1 MIKSKASLAV
11 ALSKLKTYSKPSISL
26 EQYPTDSEIAAEILW
41 SAYMHGDLSGKTV
54 ADLGSGTGILGIG
67 ALYLGASK
75 VFFVEKDSKAMAIAK
90 ENIEDQLSLI
100 CRCKRLYHT
109 HFNDNDQQCD
119 ADVPPGVVNPV
130 RLVSMLYV
138 LDQMNYDGWFGLDL
152 FPYRDDPKRFIEV
165 SRDNLRY
172 AGRVVDMMNKKGAR
186 ELRASGIHG
195 PEMAELIRECMRNS

>member
-90 ENIEDQLSLI
+90 ENIEFVEVDETDVTLVTKPIEEFKTNVDLIIMNPPFGTKEEHADKAFLEAAFNLS
-100 CRCKRLYHT
+100 
-109 HFNDNDQQCD
+109 N
-119 ADVPPGVVNPV
+119 VVYSFHKSTTKTFVHAISKDHN
-130 RLVSMLYV
+130 
-138 LDQMNYDGWFGLDL
+138 F
-152 FPYRDDPKRFIEV
+152 KV
-165 SRDNLRY
+165 SREFNF
-172 AGRVVDMMNKKGAR
+172 NFPIKKAHEFHKKKIKYIKVSCFR
-186 ELRASGIHG
+186 LEKESFA
-195 PEMAELIRECMRNS
+195 